1 MKTTIQE
8 SLKSR
13 GSNKDNNDTD
23 YRYTENPIYPVRDSD
38 GMAERRSY
46 ESYFRDAL
54 EFDFLLQQYPYD
66 RETLHEI
73 LDLLVD
79 TVCTRREYIRVASDD
94 KPRDVVKSRFMKLD
108 SGHIQYVM
116 ECLKENTTDVRNI
129 KQYLLAALY
138 NAPGTISS
146 YYLAKVKHDMYG
158 SP

>member
-1 MKTTIQE
+1 
-8 SLKSR
+8 
-13 GSNKDNNDTD
+13 
-23 YRYTENPIYPVRDSD
+23 
-38 GMAERRSY
+38 MAESRSY
-46 ESYFRDAL
+46 ENYFREAI

-94 KPRDVVKSRFMKLD
+94 KPRDVVKRRFMKLD

-146 YYLAKVKHDMYG
+146 YYSAKVKHDMYG